1 MARVHKRFIMKDN
14 FKKDVSESLLHL
26 HARLLRRAK
35 RQNFSKERSAKVM
48 GYLNSLQ
55 MVAHNAGAYCNPA
68 YFNQNMQKSGF
79 DVPTDFSLFDVDK
92 DAAQC
97 VYDIMICRRDYIFW
111 GDKNLQKK
119 SKFDSYK
126 YKSQQEAIEA
136 MRLLKRDSIIMTGG
150 FVVNYVCDLWNSVF
164 NRSK

>member
-1 MARVHKRFIMKDN
+1 MARIHKRFIMKDN

-68 YFNQNMQKSGF
+68 YFNQNMQKLGF
-79 DVPTDFSLFDVDK
+79 DVATDFSLFNVDK
-92 DAAQC
+92 GAAQC

-111 GDKNLQKK
+111 GDKFLQKK

-150 FVVNYVCDLWNSVF
+150 FVVNWVRDLCA
-164 NRSK
+164 RSK